1 MAAPAIIR
9 KIPNTR
15 NPWVATVNG
24 KTYSYEAGTEQEVPA
39 EIAHLIDQEMDHLKP
54 KYQAAGGGSGSGTAV
69 VHITMNDSYPW
80 YSADKTFDEISAMIE
95 SGMNVMAVQGDVTEE
110 CSYMHLS
117 LYIPG
122 VMISF
127 CCVHC
132 FVENTNPEFG
142 LAYAVFKPDSLHC
155 GSEPIGN

>member
-1 MAAPAIIR
+1 VNPAEKPDDYVYVDNTIR
-9 KIPNTR
+9 K
-15 NPWVATVNG
+15 
-24 KTYSYEAGTEQEVPA
+24 QEV
-39 EIAHLIDQEMDHLKP
+39 QS
-54 KYQAAGGGSGSGTAV
+54 GGGSGGAGDLV

-95 SGMNVMAVQGDVTEE
+95 SGMNVMALEGDVTEE

-122 VMISF
+122 VTISF
-127 CCVHC
+127 TSVHC

-142 LAYAVFKPDSLHC
+142 ISYAVFKPDSLHC
-155 GSEPIGN
+155 GSEQLSMANS